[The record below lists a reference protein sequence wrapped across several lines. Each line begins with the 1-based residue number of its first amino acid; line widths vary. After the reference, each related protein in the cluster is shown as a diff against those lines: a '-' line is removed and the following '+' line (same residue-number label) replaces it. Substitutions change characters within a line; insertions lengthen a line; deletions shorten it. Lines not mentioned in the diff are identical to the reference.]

1 MRIGHL
7 MALVGLSVAC
17 AAPVASAEGS
27 PRIAV
32 VRPFQIMQQMQ
43 EYKDYATKYKAESEQ
58 LDAALHKKQED
69 IKTMAAQ
76 RSQINPSHPSYGDI
90 SAKID
95 QADADLEAWQK
106 IVTRQG
112 EREKKQ
118 AVRDIFHHLQAATAK
133 VASAQQIDLVL
144 TQEETEL
151 PNIEGLDYQALMMN
165 IAGRSVLYS
174 TKAMDIGNA
183 VLTQADAD
191 YAAGKKVGATVA
203 PSPSSTPD
211 ITAKPQGPTSNVNH

>member
-1 MRIGHL
+1 
-7 MALVGLSVAC
+7 
-17 AAPVASAEGS
+17 
-27 PRIAV
+27 
-32 VRPFQIMQQMQ
+32 MQQMQ

-58 LDAALHKKQED
+58 LDAALHKKQDD

-95 QADADLEAWQK
+95 QADADLYPQPGAH
-106 IVTRQG
+106 RH
-112 EREKKQ
+112 
-118 AVRDIFHHLQAATAK
+118 VRDIFHHLQAATAK
-133 VASAQQIDLVL
+133 VAGAQQIDLVL
-144 TQEETEL
+144 TQEENEL

-174 TKAMDIGNA
+174 TKAMDISNA

-191 YAAGKKVGATVA
+191 YAASKKSGSAVTPAAGPV
-203 PSPSSTPD
+203 PD
-211 ITAKPQGPTSNVNH
+211 INAKPQGPASNANH